1 MPFDVGDSVPLAWDV
16 ADEDG
21 NPVDAGTVT
30 LTVTLPDG
38 SDSNP
43 NVPAPAVTGEYRVTY
58 VPATPGR
65 YAWRAVTTVPAT
77 SFADVFE
84 VRELVSPSMIS
95 LADAKRSLNIPASTT
110 TFDDELRE
118 YTEAVTRV
126 VEDFV
131 GPIVVRSYTR
141 RLWGYD
147 YCVRLPHTQVREI
160 TAITLVADGS
170 SPVTI
175 SDLTIDSLTGIVRY
189 KDNVSQFPYGE
200 LEFTYTVGR
209 DVTQPSWTLAA
220 KLILQSNWRSQLG
233 NLPAVQG
240 DEDHLIS
247 SNQSVPFY
255 MPAQALA
262 LLSYDNTSTGFA

>member
-16 ADEDG
+16 ADADG
-21 NPVDAGTVT
+21 NPVDAGSVA

-38 SDSNP
+38 TDTNP
-43 NVPAPAVTGEYRVTY
+43 NVPAPATTGQYRVTY
-58 VPATPGR
+58 VPALPGR
-65 YAWRAVTTVPAT
+65 YSWRAVTTIPAT
-77 SFADVFE
+77 SYADVFE
-84 VRELVSPSMIS
+84 VRAPVSPALIS
-95 LADAKRSLNIPASTT
+95 LADAKRALNIPATTT

-118 YTEAVTRV
+118 YNEAVTRS

-131 GPIVVRSYTR
+131 GPVVIRSHTR

-160 TAITLVADGS
+160 TSVVVTLDNSTVDPAD
-170 SPVTI
+170 
-175 SDLTIDSLTGIVRY
+175 LLIDRLTGIVRY
-189 KDNVSQFPYGE
+189 KDGVSRFPYGE
-200 LEFTYTVGR
+200 IDFTYSVGR
-209 DVTQPSWTLAA
+209 DYVEPNWSLAA

-240 DEDHLIS
+240 DEDSIIPT
-247 SNQSVPFY
+247 NQSIPFY
-255 MPAQALA
+255 MSKQAMA